1 MRDAIQH
8 VTETIPTRDHYH
20 SAVVLAAAVLTDA
33 AEGRD
38 LFDCIRII
46 LDHFSPIAR
55 ALRGCWR
62 PARPSIPEAAVMES
76 KSRGVLDRPVPVR
89 NCAQGRA
96 TTV

>member
-33 AEGRD
+33 AEGHD

-55 ALRGCWR
+55 GRC
-62 PARPSIPEAAVMES
+62 AAAGGP
-76 KSRGVLDRPVPVR
+76 RDPVFQR
-89 NCAQGRA
+89 QQ
-96 TTV
+96 

>member
-8 VTETIPTRDHYH
+8 LTETIPTRDHSH

-55 ALRGCWR
+55 RRC
-62 PARPSIPEAAVMES
+62 AAAGGP
-76 KSRGVLDRPVPVR
+76 RDPVFQR
-89 NCAQGRA
+89 QQ
-96 TTV
+96 